1 MKFFETEL
9 KGSYI
14 IELEKLEDERGFFTR
29 IWDKKIFQD
38 KGLDSDLVQMSFS
51 FTKKRG

>member
-14 IELEKLEDERGFFTR
+14 IKLEKLEDERGFFTR
-29 IWDKKIFQD
+29 IWDKKKYQ
-38 KGLDSDLVQMSFS
+38 S
-51 FTKKRG
+51 